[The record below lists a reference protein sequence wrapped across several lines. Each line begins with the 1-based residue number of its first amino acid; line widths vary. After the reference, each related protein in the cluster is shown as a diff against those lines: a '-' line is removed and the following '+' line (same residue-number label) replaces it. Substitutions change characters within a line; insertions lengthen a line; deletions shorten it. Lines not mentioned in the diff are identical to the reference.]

1 MKQLAIDIWSDIAC
15 PWCYVGKRRLEKAL
29 EQFPQRDSVLIQ
41 WHAFELDPS
50 APRRI
55 EGDHAE
61 RLAKKYGMSVPQAQQ
76 RIDQLC
82 QVALAEGL
90 DFDFE
95 HIRSGNTFDAH
106 RVVHLAADHGL
117 QGQMKERLL
126 HAYFTENAA
135 IGEPEVLVRL
145 AAETGLD
152 ADEVSAVLASDTYTN
167 EVRADERQA
176 AKLGINGVPFF
187 VLGGKYGVSGAQPVE
202 VMLRALTQ
210 AYTELVQP
218 ALTTLAE
225 GEACGPDGCDVPG
238 ESDMRGA

>member
-29 EQFPQRDSVLIQ
+29 EQFPQRDSVVIH
-41 WHAFELDPS
+41 WHSFELDPA

-61 RLAKKYGMSVPQAQQ
+61 RLAKKYGMSVPQAQK

-82 QVALAEGL
+82 EVALAEGL

-95 HIRSGNTFDAH
+95 HIHSGNTFDAH
-106 RVVHLAADHGL
+106 RVLHLAADHGL

-152 ADEVSAVLASDTYTN
+152 ADEVSAVLASDTYKN
-167 EVRADERQA
+167 EVRADEQQA

-187 VLGGKYGVSGAQPVE
+187 VLGGKYGVSGAQPAE

-210 AYTELVQP
+210 AYSELVQP
-218 ALTTLAE
+218 ALTTIAE

-238 ESDMRGA
+238 DNDTRVV

>member
-1 MKQLAIDIWSDIAC
+1 MSTLQIDIWSDIAC

-29 EQFPQRDSVLIQ
+29 EQFPQRDSVVIH
-41 WHAFELDPS
+41 WRAFELDPS

-61 RLAKKYGMSVPQAQQ
+61 RLAKKYGMSVPQAQK

-82 QVALAEGL
+82 EVALAEGL

-95 HIRSGNTFDAH
+95 HIHSGNTFDAH
-106 RVVHLAADHGL
+106 RVIHLAADHGL
-117 QGQMKERLL
+117 QGEMKERLL
-126 HAYFTENAA
+126 HAYFTENAP

-152 ADEVSAVLASDTYTN
+152 ADEVSAMLASDTYRD
-167 EVRADERQA
+167 EVRADEKQA
-176 AKLGINGVPFF
+176 ARLGINGVPFF
-187 VLGGKYGVSGAQPVE
+187 VLGGKYGVSGAQPAE
-202 VMLRALTQ
+202 VMLRALNQ
-210 AYTELVQP
+210 AYNELVQQP
-218 ALTTLAE
+218 LTTIAE

-238 ESDMRGA
+238 ESDTRA

>member
-1 MKQLAIDIWSDIAC
+1 MANLQIDIWSDIAC

-61 RLAKKYGMSVPQAQQ
+61 RLARKYGMSVPQAQK

-95 HIRSGNTFDAH
+95 HIQSGNTFDAH
-106 RVVHLAADHGL
+106 RIVHLAADHGL
-117 QGQMKERLL
+117 GGQMKERLL

-176 AKLGINGVPFF
+176 ARLGINGVPFF

-225 GEACGPDGCDVPG
+225 GEACGPDGCDVPD
-238 ESDMRGA
+238 ESDTRAV

>member
-1 MKQLAIDIWSDIAC
+1 MANLQIDIWSDIAC

-29 EQFPQRDSVLIQ
+29 EQFPQRDSVVIQ

-50 APRRI
+50 APKRI
-55 EGDHAE
+55 EGNHAE
-61 RLAKKYGMSVPQAQQ
+61 RLAKKYGMSVPQAQK

-82 QVALAEGL
+82 EVALAEGL

-95 HIRSGNTFDAH
+95 HIHSGNTFDAH
-106 RVVHLAADHGL
+106 RVIHLAADHGL

-152 ADEVSAVLASDTYTN
+152 ADEVSAVLASDTYKD
-167 EVRADERQA
+167 EVRADEQQA

-187 VLGGKYGVSGAQPVE
+187 VLGGKYGVSGAQPAE

-210 AYTELVQP
+210 AYSELVQP
-218 ALTTLAE
+218 SLTTIAE

-238 ESDMRGA
+238 ESDTRV